1 MPSDVDIAWFQNVD
15 EAIEAV
21 EGATAVELDLL
32 CGPEDHIRIM
42 EAGREL
48 KWIACCFAGVERYPF
63 DYMRERGLIFTNG
76 VGVTAI
82 PVAEWAVMGVYA
94 LAKGFPD
101 VVRMH
106 DRREWR
112 DVPYGTIEVSSS
124 KVLLIGYGHIGKEI
138 ERQLSAIGASVTV
151 VRSKADP
158 ATGVLGP
165 DDWRAR
171 LGEFDFVILAA
182 PGTEEN
188 RGMIGAAELKAMK
201 KSAHLINIARG
212 VLVDQ
217 DAFRTAMA
225 AGEIAGALLDPA
237 EPEPLPQD
245 DPLWTAEN
253 TVITA
258 HLSGRSQTTMPTRIT
273 DLFLD
278 NLRRFRAGEPLVN
291 VVDLQRGY

>member
-1 MPSDVDIAWFQNVD
+1 MLRN
-15 EAIEAV
+15 
-21 EGATAVELDLL
+21 
-32 CGPEDHIRIM
+32 
-42 EAGREL
+42 
-48 KWIACCFAGVERYPF
+48 
-63 DYMRERGLIFTNG
+63 
-76 VGVTAI
+76 
-82 PVAEWAVMGVYA
+82 
-94 LAKGFPD
+94 
-101 VVRMH
+101 
-106 DRREWR
+106 
-112 DVPYGTIEVSSS
+112 
-124 KVLLIGYGHIGKEI
+124 
-138 ERQLSAIGASVTV
+138 
-151 VRSKADP
+151 
-158 ATGVLGP
+158 
-165 DDWRAR
+165 
-171 LGEFDFVILAA
+171 
-182 PGTEEN
+182 
-188 RGMIGAAELKAMK
+188 
-201 KSAHLINIARG
+201 HLINIARG